1 MIEILKFCV
10 EILRKIFSFWASVDI
25 NGFRPFWFLASCV
38 LLSGLG
44 SALIGFG
51 ELGGAMTRVAT
62 KSGVRN
68 KVKFV
73 NMEKLGKRRKN

>member
-1 MIEILKFCV
+1 
-10 EILRKIFSFWASVDI
+10 
-25 NGFRPFWFLASCV
+25 

>member
-1 MIEILKFCV
+1 M
-10 EILRKIFSFWASVDI
+10 DI

-44 SALIGFG
+44 GALIGFD

-73 NMEKLGKRRKN
+73 NMENSKRRGKILNIFLNHFTFDW